1 MVLGEHVGGRKID
14 TSAAIH
20 LNAANTLGYTERDRC
35 AMLAEL
41 FSQVSERD
49 VETSR
54 LLASIVECSDDAII
68 SKDLNGIITSWNK
81 SAERIFG
88 YTAEEAI
95 GKPIAILAP
104 PDRFDDMPG
113 ILDQIKQGRRVDHY
127 QTVRRT
133 KDGQLVNVSL
143 TVSPIRDAHGRI
155 VGASKIARDI
165 TERKLAEE
173 ALATQAERLARSNAD
188 LQQFAYVTAHDLQE
202 PLRGISAM
210 SELLQRRYAGQLDEG
225 AHELIAHVVDS
236 ADRMRNLIGDLLK
249 YSQALNAGEIQP
261 TKVSTKTAVQWA
273 VNNLKQ
279 SLDESAA
286 VVEIG
291 ELPEVQGDMVN
302 LVLLF
307 QNLIGNAIKY
317 RGAGP
322 PRIGISAAAEDQD
335 WVFSLADNG
344 IGIDPAYH
352 KKIFGLFKRL
362 HPAQYQGTGIGLA
375 LCRRIVENHGGS
387 IWVESEAGKGARF
400 KFTIPM
406 EVS

>member
-1 MVLGEHVGGRKID
+1 VFEPDVD
-14 TSAAIH
+14 T
-20 LNAANTLGYTERDRC
+20 N
-35 AMLAEL
+35 
-41 FSQVSERD
+41 
-49 VETSR
+49 R
-54 LLASIVECSDDAII
+54 LLSSIVESSDDAII
-68 SKDLNGIITSWNK
+68 SKDLNGVITSWNK

-88 YTAEEAI
+88 YSAEEAI
-95 GKPIAILAP
+95 GKPITILAP
-104 PDRFDDMPG
+104 PGRSDDMLG
-113 ILDQIKQGRRVDHY
+113 ILNQIKKGRRLDHY
-127 QTVRRT
+127 ETVRRR
-133 KDGQLVNVSL
+133 KDGQLLNVSL
-143 TVSPIRDAHGRI
+143 TVSPIRDARGRI

-210 SELLQRRYAGQLDEG
+210 SELLERRYRDQLDEG
-225 AHELIAHVVDS
+225 AHELIAHIVAS
-236 ADRMRNLIGDLLK
+236 ADRMTNLIGDLLK
-249 YSQALNAGEIQP
+249 YSQTLNAGDVQL
-261 TKVSTKTAVQWA
+261 TRVATKTAVQWA

-279 SLDESAA
+279 SIEESAA

-302 LVLLF
+302 LVVLF

-317 RGAGP
+317 RDAGST
-322 PRIGISAAAEDQD
+322 RITISAAAEDRE
-335 WVFSLADNG
+335 WTFSVADNG

-362 HPAQYQGTGIGLA
+362 HGAQYQGTGIGLA
-375 LCRRIVENHGGS
+375 LCRRIVEHHGGA
-387 IWVESEAGKGARF
+387 IWVESEPGKGATFRF
-400 KFTIPM
+400 TLPM

>member
-20 LNAANTLGYTERDRC
+20 LNTANTLGYTERDRC

-54 LLASIVECSDDAII
+54 LLASIVESSDDAII

-387 IWVESEAGKGARF
+387 IWVESEAGKGATF

>member
-1 MVLGEHVGGRKID
+1 
-14 TSAAIH
+14 
-20 LNAANTLGYTERDRC
+20 
-35 AMLAEL
+35 MLMADL
-41 FSQVSERD
+41 FFKDSISD

-54 LLASIVECSDDAII
+54 LLASIVESSDDAIV
-68 SKDLNGIITSWNK
+68 SKDLNGIVTSWNK
-81 SAERIFG
+81 AAERIFG
-88 YTAEEAI
+88 YSAEEAI

-104 PDRFDDMPG
+104 PGRAGDMLL
-113 ILDQIKQGRRVDHY
+113 ILDQIKQGLRVDHY
-127 QTVRRT
+127 ETVRRR
-133 KDGQLVNVSL
+133 KDGQLLNVSL
-143 TVSPIRDAHGRI
+143 TVSPIHDRHGRI

-173 ALATQAERLARSNAD
+173 TLASLAERLARSNAD

-202 PLRGISAM
+202 PLRGISVM
-210 SELLQRRYAGQLDEG
+210 SELLQRRYAGHLDEG
-225 AHELIAHVVDS
+225 AHELIAQVVAS

-249 YSQALNAGEIQP
+249 YSQTLNAGEIP
-261 TKVSTKTAVQWA
+261 LTRVATKAAVQWA

-279 SLDESAA
+279 SIEDSAA

-291 ELPEVQGDMVN
+291 ELPEVRGDMVN
-302 LVLLF
+302 LVVLF

-317 RGAGP
+317 RGSGSL
-322 PRIGISAAAEDQD
+322 RIAISAAAEDHE

-362 HPAQYQGTGIGLA
+362 HGAQYQGTGIGLA

-387 IWVESEAGKGARF
+387 IWVESEPGKGATF
-400 KFTIPM
+400 KFTLPM
-406 EVS
+406 GSS

>member
-1 MVLGEHVGGRKID
+1 MAD
-14 TSAAIH
+14 
-20 LNAANTLGYTERDRC
+20 
-35 AMLAEL
+35 L
-41 FSQVSERD
+41 FFKDSISD

-54 LLASIVECSDDAII
+54 LLASIVESSDDAIV
-68 SKDLNGIITSWNK
+68 SKDLNGIVTSWNK
-81 SAERIFG
+81 AAERIFG
-88 YTAEEAI
+88 YSAEEAI

-104 PDRFDDMPG
+104 PGRAGDMLL
-113 ILDQIKQGRRVDHY
+113 ILDQIKQGLRVDHY
-127 QTVRRT
+127 ETVRRR
-133 KDGQLVNVSL
+133 KDGQLLNVSL
-143 TVSPIRDAHGRI
+143 TFSPIHDRHGRI

-173 ALATQAERLARSNAD
+173 TLASLAERLARSNAD

-202 PLRGISAM
+202 PLRGISVM
-210 SELLQRRYAGQLDEG
+210 SELLQRRYAGHLDEG
-225 AHELIAHVVDS
+225 AHELIAQVVAS

-249 YSQALNAGEIQP
+249 YSQTLNAGEIP
-261 TKVSTKTAVQWA
+261 LTRVATKAAVQWA

-279 SLDESAA
+279 SIEDSAA

-291 ELPEVQGDMVN
+291 ELPEVRGDMVN
-302 LVLLF
+302 LVVLF

-317 RGAGP
+317 RGSGSL
-322 PRIGISAAAEDQD
+322 RIAISAAAEDHE

-362 HPAQYQGTGIGLA
+362 HGAQYQGTGIGLA

-387 IWVESEAGKGARF
+387 IWVESEPGKGATF
-400 KFTIPM
+400 KFTLPM
-406 EVS
+406 GLS

>member
-1 MVLGEHVGGRKID
+1 
-14 TSAAIH
+14 
-20 LNAANTLGYTERDRC
+20 
-35 AMLAEL
+35 
-41 FSQVSERD
+41 
-49 VETSR
+49 
-54 LLASIVECSDDAII
+54 
-68 SKDLNGIITSWNK
+68 
-81 SAERIFG
+81 
-88 YTAEEAI
+88 
-95 GKPIAILAP
+95 
-104 PDRFDDMPG
+104 
-113 ILDQIKQGRRVDHY
+113 
-127 QTVRRT
+127 
-133 KDGQLVNVSL
+133 
-143 TVSPIRDAHGRI
+143 
-155 VGASKIARDI
+155 
-165 TERKLAEE
+165 
-173 ALATQAERLARSNAD
+173 
-188 LQQFAYVTAHDLQE
+188 
-202 PLRGISAM
+202 
-210 SELLQRRYAGQLDEG
+210 
-225 AHELIAHVVDS
+225 
-236 ADRMRNLIGDLLK
+236 
-249 YSQALNAGEIQP
+249 
-261 TKVSTKTAVQWA
+261 
-273 VNNLKQ
+273 
-279 SLDESAA
+279 

-387 IWVESEAGKGARF
+387 IWVESEAGKGATF